1 MNLSFSDL
9 ENLYDL
15 VRNEYDETLNGG
27 GATSS
32 ITIVRNDI
40 RKELSDLHLLMHK
53 LLELQ
58 KEGWEKCSRFPV
70 EPAETVNRNFA
81 FSTAETA
88 KKLKVTDSDLRAL
101 RNAKELKEGYHYTT
115 GRSPRPTA
123 IWYDIHQTCI
133 QVHGITWTAFNSPGF
148 DLKAHT
154 ERRTAQAFDAA
165 RRSQKK

>member
-1 MNLSFSDL
+1 MKLSFSDL

-15 VRNEYDETLNGG
+15 VNEKYLD
-27 GATSS
+27 
-32 ITIVRNDI
+32 VRQGDWEAVREEI
-40 RKELSDLHLLMHK
+40 SELHLLMHK
-53 LLELQ
+53 LLKLQ
-58 KEGWEKCSRFPV
+58 EGEKKWDKSFYFEPRPTETTADPTGRFD
-70 EPAETVNRNFA
+70 

-101 RNAKELKEGYHYTT
+101 RNAKELKEGWHYIT

-123 IWYDIHQTCI
+123 IWYDLQKTCN
-133 QVHGITWTAFNSPGF
+133 QLHGITWNDFNSPNF

-154 ERRTAQAFDAA
+154 ARRTAQAFEAA